1 MKSNKYTPSIQ
12 EMLQE
17 STDILY
23 DAQKLQSKMK
33 KYIKKLNQYQNRGK
47 GITRSVARKQ
57 YNGLVHGGSMTIDK
71 LIRELNTSIDG
82 LEGTYNDKLQRTVRR
97 AAMIRLAKAVTK

>member
-1 MKSNKYTPSIQ
+1 MNYNKYPPSIQ

-33 KYIKKLNQYQNRGK
+33 KYIKKLNQYQNRGS
-47 GITRSVARKQ
+47 GITKSAARKQ
-57 YNGLVHGGSMTIDK
+57 YNGLVHGGSITIDK
-71 LIRELNTSIDG
+71 LIRELNSSIDS
-82 LEGTYNDKLQRTVRR
+82 LEGTYSAQLQRAVQR
-97 AAMIRLAKAVTK
+97 AALISLAKAVTK